1 MSPEFIEKWEHILED
16 VEKNKIPVE
25 FIKKLIIKLQG
36 KKQQTINIQKFLQ
49 QGLDPDQIEDAVSRK
64 LDELDDM
71 IVSVEFVLNVQSIA
85 DAVQPETDR
94 LLNKQIANELNTI
107 LKSDNQE
114 DYLEDLTNKK
124 DYIDVSLLN
133 NYSIGNKPNI
143 NYDEF
148 NILFDSL
155 NNKDQYF
162 FTLFLK
168 LFNDMFLTSVR
179 FTAAHRC

>member
-1 MSPEFIEKWEHILED
+1 MSPEFIERWEHILED

-25 FIKKLIIKLQG
+25 FIKKSIIKLQG

-94 LLNKQIANELNTI
+94 LLNKL
-107 LKSDNQE
+107 
-114 DYLEDLTNKK
+114 
-124 DYIDVSLLN
+124 
-133 NYSIGNKPNI
+133 
-143 NYDEF
+143 
-148 NILFDSL
+148 
-155 NNKDQYF
+155 
-162 FTLFLK
+162 
-168 LFNDMFLTSVR
+168 
-179 FTAAHRC
+179 